1 MEDNKDKVHGEGN
14 YAASRQYNEATKKF
28 AQSGQVEAA
37 AKRAAPSNP
46 QEAEQMRQA
55 EAAGKQRA
63 KGEDPELHQSGAD
76 DDAVEDGGDV
86 QQGDLPQQR
95 P

>member
-1 MEDNKDKVHGEGN
+1 MEENKDKVHGEGN

-28 AQSGQVEAA
+28 AQSGQVDAA
-37 AKRAAPSNP
+37 AKRAAPANP

-55 EAAGKQRA
+55 EAEGRRRA
-63 KGEDPELHQSGAD
+63 KGEDPELYESGS

-86 QQGDLPQQR
+86 QPDGQPQKR